1 MESPTVQGD
10 HDYSHRR
17 GGSNTS
23 SYGAQQKRRETQDEE
38 SMVETLSFEGG
49 RQRGIRAKGDFDED
63 EEDGYEDE
71 EYSEEGSIK

>member
-1 MESPTVQGD
+1 MESPTVQDD

-17 GGSNTS
+17 GGSTTS
-23 SYGAQQKRRETQDEE
+23 SYVAQQKRRETQDEE

-49 RQRGIRAKGDFDED
+49 RERRIRVKGDFDED

-71 EYSEEGSIK
+71 DSEEGSIK

>member
-1 MESPTVQGD
+1 MQDD

-17 GGSNTS
+17 GGSTTS
-23 SYGAQQKRRETQDEE
+23 SYVAQQKRRETQDEE

-49 RQRGIRAKGDFDED
+49 RERRIRVKGDFDED

-71 EYSEEGSIK
+71 DSEEGSIK